1 MNAILKSR
9 AARLNANMES
19 AMTAAAA
26 TIVDIKPIRCAIHPA
41 TRELTIMVRMP
52 VEITAPAIDESRPL

>member
-1 MNAILKSR
+1 MNAILKPR

-26 TIVDIKPIRCAIHPA
+26 TIVDIKPILLCYPSSDK
-41 TRELTIMVRMP
+41 ELTIMVRMP

>member
-1 MNAILKSR
+1 MNAIRTSC
-9 AARLNANMES
+9 AARLNAIMES

-26 TIVDIKPIRCAIHPA
+26 TIVDIKPIRCATHPA
-41 TRELTIMVRMP
+41 MTELTIMVRMP